1 MASRAG
7 GVLSAHGLPLFAL
20 LLLAGCAPPSQSTL
34 RYILPPPPDTP
45 RIEWLSTYAS
55 DDDFPK
61 TDARRYR
68 EKLTGKTPN
77 RLMAPSGIAS
87 DGEGKVFVGD
97 IQAQNVMVFDLE
109 AKTASYL
116 LEKDSREP
124 RQMTFDSRKRLYVAD
139 SKRRTVWVFSRE
151 GTQLRTY
158 GNSEQLQ
165 RPLGVAVDEARKR
178 VYVSD
183 GIAHQV
189 KVFDLDSGQ
198 LVATFGTGATTKGQ
212 GDIYNPAGL
221 ALAADGSL
229 YVVEHLNARISI
241 FNPDG
246 TFRSAFGSRDAS
258 MSGFEN
264 PRAISID
271 SDGNLW
277 IVDFRREAIRAFDSE
292 GNLLFIH
299 GGPMQSQ
306 MGFAAPAAIYI
317 DPNDEIFIADF
328 AAGRFSRWR
337 YLSAAALARHPI
349 TDTDLKL
356 IPEAPQ

>member
-1 MASRAG
+1 MLPVAG
-7 GVLSAHGLPLFAL
+7 VFLCAA
-20 LLLAGCAPPSQSTL
+20 LLLAGCAPPPQSTQ

-45 RIEWLSTYAS
+45 RVEWLSTHAS

-61 TDARRYR
+61 TEARRYR

-97 IQAQNVMVFDLE
+97 IQAQNILVFDLE
-109 AKTASYL
+109 AKTATYL
-116 LEKDSREP
+116 LEKDSCEP
-124 RQMTFDSRKRLYVAD
+124 RQMTFDSRKQLYVAD
-139 SKRRTVWVFSRE
+139 SKRRTVWVFSRD
-151 GTQLRTY
+151 GAQQRTY

-165 RPLGVAVDEARKR
+165 RPLGVAVDEARRR

-183 GIAHQV
+183 GVAHQI
-189 KVFDLDSGQ
+189 KVFHLDNGQ
-198 LVATFGTGATTKGQ
+198 LVTTFGTGATTKGP

-229 YVVEHLNARISI
+229 YVVEHLNARISV

-246 TFRSAFGSRDAS
+246 TFRGAFGSRDAS

-264 PRAISID
+264 PRAVAVD

-277 IVDFRREAIRAFDSE
+277 IVDFRREAIRAFDSA
-292 GNLLFIH
+292 GNLLFFH
-299 GGPMQSQ
+299 GGPKQSL
-306 MGFAAPAAIYI
+306 MGFAAPTAIHI
-317 DPNDEIFIADF
+317 DANDEIFIADF
-328 AAGRFSRWR
+328 AAGRFSHWR

-349 TDTDLKL
+349 TEEELRL
-356 IPEAPQ
+356 LPGAIQ